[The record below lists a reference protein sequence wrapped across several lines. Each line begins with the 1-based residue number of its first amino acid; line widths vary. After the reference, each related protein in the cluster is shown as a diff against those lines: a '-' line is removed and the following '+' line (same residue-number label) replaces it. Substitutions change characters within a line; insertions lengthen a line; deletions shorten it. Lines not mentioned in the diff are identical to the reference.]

1 MGLDPIQSP
10 RNSHSLSLGGV
21 VGNNDEDFQVSATQ
35 QNSQVPSV
43 SSGIVSPPPVDL
55 NVTRVEED
63 PTPVERT
70 VQEIEQLLNQA
81 QTLSNLPNV
90 SLAAIA
96 AGKNKELLKIMENQE
111 KREKVEGI
119 YKAALGA
126 VQFGPDMI
134 HDALIEPYESAKD
147 VVDGLIQ
154 IPPAVK
160 ENIANMMDPVNLT
173 RTVLQGVELTGD
185 FAALMVQNTQYQ
197 QSVKLYKKK
206 SEELK
211 KDPSN
216 IELKKIVSR
225 LGKFIK
231 TQKNELKDRIVNVSY
246 AAALVSTKVANLV
259 LDSVKSVSSIAKGA
273 TGWICCVLDAIW
285 AAITLLRTQKDKST
299 LEAWEKEI
307 IKNPR
312 ALNDVHQLLNVRLE
326 RMILRKISGM
336 SFEQVEI
343 ALKDKGVSLGS
354 HKITNIEKFKGLLS
368 DKDFCQLVGKALLTS
383 EDEKIETLKEMTK
396 KGIDALAQVKVKN
409 EKKFFKFKLLRSK
422 LELALASASAAL
434 TIVLE
439 VLAIAGIIT
448 LAASS
453 MALPGLGFF
462 VMGVAIMGVGLYFF
476 YRHKP
481 NLFKCY
487 IRGVNLRLAFN
498 IIPAKIQGWRLER
511 KKKQVQKN
519 ETRLKAINVR
529 HEQLQSLLDQNKN
542 LQDPLIPKDM
552 KKTLEKLH
560 RETSQKID
568 HFERLGESKQIEEM
582 MKQLQEQAKK
592 QEEQMAKSRAQEE
605 ELSKTVESWLGKE
618 GRVTKLQN
626 RLKEAGSKDFAL
638 ANRLLTT
645 ADHQKMDI
653 PSILVENILDSKFDF
668 EFDKETVMILKQKMG
683 INLKKLSQENKLE
696 KSVLLDHLK
705 EFFKMDDSELVNFM
719 RAQLH
724 Q

>member
-43 SSGIVSPPPVDL
+43 SSGVVSPPSIDL
-55 NVTRVEED
+55 NVTGVEEN
-63 PTPVERT
+63 PSPLERT

-81 QTLSNLPNV
+81 QSLSNLPNV

-96 AGKNKELLKIMENQE
+96 AGKNKQLLKIIENQE

-119 YKAALGA
+119 YKAAIGA

-147 VVDGLIQ
+147 VVEGLIQ
-154 IPPAVK
+154 IPPGVK

-197 QSVKLYKKK
+197 QSVKLYKEK

-216 IELKKIVSR
+216 IELKKIVRR
-225 LGKFIK
+225 LSKFIK

-246 AAALVSTKVANLV
+246 SAALVSTKVANLV
-259 LDSVKSVSSIAKGA
+259 LDSVKSVSSITKGV

-285 AAITLLRTQKDKST
+285 AAITLLRSQKDKST
-299 LEAWEKEI
+299 LEVWEKEI
-307 IKNPR
+307 IKNPQ

-336 SFEQVEI
+336 SFEEVEI
-343 ALKDKGVSLGS
+343 ALKDKGVSLGTY
-354 HKITNIEKFKGLLS
+354 KITNIEKFKGLLS
-368 DKDFCQLVGKALLTS
+368 DKDFCQVVGKALLTS

-462 VMGVAIMGVGLYFF
+462 VMGVAIMGRGLYFF

-481 NLFKCY
+481 NLF
-487 IRGVNLRLAFN
+487 
-498 IIPAKIQGWRLER
+498 
-511 KKKQVQKN
+511 
-519 ETRLKAINVR
+519 T
-529 HEQLQSLLDQNKN
+529 
-542 LQDPLIPKDM
+542 
-552 KKTLEKLH
+552 
-560 RETSQKID
+560 
-568 HFERLGESKQIEEM
+568 
-582 MKQLQEQAKK
+582 
-592 QEEQMAKSRAQEE
+592 
-605 ELSKTVESWLGKE
+605 
-618 GRVTKLQN
+618 
-626 RLKEAGSKDFAL
+626 
-638 ANRLLTT
+638 
-645 ADHQKMDI
+645 
-653 PSILVENILDSKFDF
+653 
-668 EFDKETVMILKQKMG
+668 
-683 INLKKLSQENKLE
+683 
-696 KSVLLDHLK
+696 
-705 EFFKMDDSELVNFM
+705 
-719 RAQLH
+719 
-724 Q
+724 